1 MLYACILYFDIIYFS
16 YSISKKKVVVL
27 NSMDYFDNYLSYLR
41 FVKLSSE
48 NTIESYMRDLKQ
60 AYNYFNTPL
69 HTLSPQQLQNY
80 IDSQKESNR
89 SPATISRNIMALK
102 SFYSWLLANNIIGI
116 NPAESLM
123 NEKPKPKVPE
133 VLSESEV
140 ELLLA
145 QPNRID
151 LKGYRDKAMLE
162 ILYSS
167 GLRVSE
173 LIDLR
178 IGDIDVGNSQIVLV
192 RKENNRQIP
201 LPYTTVKALNEY
213 ICFIR
218 KQIARDAH
226 EDHLFF
232 NLNGSPLTRQGF
244 WKILKEYQKK
254 AGIEKNITPHTLR
267 HSIAAHMLKNGTDV
281 HVVQRIM
288 GHSDISTTNMY
299 SQIYNAD

>member
-1 MLYACILYFDIIYFS
+1 M
-16 YSISKKKVVVL
+16 VVL
-27 NSMDYFDNYLSYLR
+27 NSMDYFDNYLSNLR
-41 FVKLSSE
+41 FIKQSSE
-48 NTIESYMRDLKQ
+48 NTIESYMRDLNQ

-89 SPATISRNIMALK
+89 SPATISRSIMALK

-123 NEKPKPKVPE
+123 NEKPKPKAPE
-133 VLSESEV
+133 VLSEAEV
-140 ELLLA
+140 ELLLS

-218 KQIARDAH
+218 KQIARDAL
-226 EDHLFF
+226 EDHLFL